1 MFICN
6 CAAVGHAAIVKA
18 VEQDGVRT
26 VKQLQIK
33 LNVANQCKKCAIA
46 AQVIIK
52 LVLAAMAANKKAGI
66 KAPVQ
71 LHIDVMLQ
79 AIAAA
84 ERAKR
89 PNARAIQRTPA
100 AKIAICDA
108 DTCTCGNTCR

>member
-1 MFICN
+1 MIICN

-33 LNVANQCKKCAIA
+33 LNVANQCKKCAVS

-71 LHIDVMLQ
+71 LNINVMLE

-84 ERAKR
+84 EKAKR
-89 PNARAIQRTPA
+89 PSARATKRLRV
-100 AKIAICDA
+100 AKIEICDA
-108 DTCTCGNTCR
+108 STCTCGKTCR